1 MWPKMSKLLYFYV
14 WNTTLQKD
22 ETVQKSQN
30 RNLSEHQKML
40 PLCEWTRSGQSEN
53 SNKWDIET
61 VVQMFKVCVVFLR
74 QVKLLCA
81 WANGCAFGG
90 KETHTCFSL
99 VRWKCTALRT
109 PFMSSSHP
117 GPRPLNSYQ
126 GSNIL
131 GPYILLKMI
140 LAKNLK
146 ISRKAKNSS
155 KSVDSITKQ
164 HRSPFHLT
172 KNFKI

>member
-1 MWPKMSKLLYFYV
+1 MSSWAEMRQQKPGLLLSKIYLSKKKMWPKMSKLLYFYV

-90 KETHTCFSL
+90 RETHTCFSL
-99 VRWKCTALRT
+99 VRWKMHSAAYSIYVII
-109 PFMSSSHP
+109 PS
-117 GPRPLNSYQ
+117 RPATS
-126 GSNIL
+126 
-131 GPYILLKMI
+131 KF
-140 LAKNLK
+140 
-146 ISRKAKNSS
+146 ISR
-155 KSVDSITKQ
+155 
-164 HRSPFHLT
+164 
-172 KNFKI
+172 